1 MLNRRNLIQS
11 ALFNGSAIC
20 SLPAIIALGATPSE
34 AKTNG
39 RRTVSY
45 GPHKLDIYPARGAG
59 ANAQKKAP
67 IIVYIHGGA
76 WRGGSRSRVG
86 SKAKYF
92 TAVGKVFI
100 SVGYTLYPSANA
112 LQQAKQIGR
121 AVSWI
126 RSNASSFNGD
136 GARII
141 LMGHSA
147 GSHLAALAVFSGA
160 ARGVR
165 ALICNDTRAYDLP
178 LLAARNGG
186 RVPMLYSALG
196 DKNHWKSWSPI
207 SYVGRGNKPPTLVAW
222 SSGSGRKAISRHFAN
237 SLRSAGGRVET
248 FDGSS
253 KYSHGSINSSIG
265 RDNSGITA
273 AITRFIA
280 RNGG

>member
-1 MLNRRNLIQS
+1 VLNRRKLLQS
-11 ALFNGSAIC
+11 ALYKGTAIC
-20 SLPAIIALGATPSE
+20 SLPAIIALGVSPAV
-34 AKTNG
+34 AKTG
-39 RRTVSY
+39 SKKTVSY
-45 GPHKLDIYPARGAG
+45 GSHKLDIYPAQLSGAS
-59 ANAQKKAP
+59 ARKKAP
-67 IIVYIHGGA
+67 IIVYVHGGA
-76 WRGGSRSRVG
+76 WRGGSRSSVG

-92 TAVGKVFI
+92 TASGKVFI

-112 LQQAKQIGR
+112 LQQARQIGK

-126 RSNASSFNGD
+126 RANASSFNGD
-136 GARII
+136 ARRII

-178 LLAARNGG
+178 LLASRNGG
-186 RVPMLYSALG
+186 QVPLLYSALG
-196 DKNHWKSWSPI
+196 DKKNWKNWSPI
-207 SYVGRGNKPPTLVAW
+207 SYVGRGNRPPTLIAW
-222 SSGSGRKAISRHFAN
+222 SSGSGRKSISQHFAN
-237 SLRSAGGRVET
+237 SLRSAGGRVAT

-265 RDNSGITA
+265 RDKGGITA

-280 RNGG
+280 QNGG